1 LALSGTQLAPRSG
14 ILLLRVR
21 DEQTVK
27 FHCLPAL
34 QEPEQDVLP
43 CEFASQARWLATW
56 K

>member
-1 LALSGTQLAPRSG
+1 MAVAEAASEV
-14 ILLLRVR
+14 IVRVY
-21 DEQTVK
+21 DEEIVK

-34 QEPEQDVLP
+34 HEPAQDVLP